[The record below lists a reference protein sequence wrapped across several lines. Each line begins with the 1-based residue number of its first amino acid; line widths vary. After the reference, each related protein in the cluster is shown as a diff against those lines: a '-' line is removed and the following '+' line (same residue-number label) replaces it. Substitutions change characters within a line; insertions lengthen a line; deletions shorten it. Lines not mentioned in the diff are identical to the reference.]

1 MTKPLHQQ
9 RRTQRHTER
18 LAGVLTDGVCALL
31 DRFTALE
38 ILQELERQ
46 CPQLEGIHKEE
57 PPQS

>member
-1 MTKPLHQQ
+1 
-9 RRTQRHTER
+9 
-18 LAGVLTDGVCALL
+18 VCALL